1 MDRLTSIDASF
12 LAQEREGSHMHI
24 GGVLIFDGDAPS
36 KEELAEHIEARLH
49 LVPRYRQKLSFPRF
63 EMGRPLWVD
72 DPSFNIGYH
81 VRHTALPAPG
91 SGRAAAPAGRRAS
104 SPSASTAPSRCGSCG
119 WSRAT
124 RAASSIVNKV
134 HHAVVDGVSGAD
146 LTTVLFDLSKD
157 GTDVPP
163 PESAWSPAP
172 EPSDAQVVAKGAGG
186 PGGSAGGPGAARTRH
201 RDRPE
206 PGRWGA
212 RARWPRVSARSLWGT
227 LNSAPETPLNGP
239 IGPHRRVTWVR
250 MPLAELKEIKN
261 ALGGT
266 VNDVFLAT
274 VAGALHNWLRSR
286 GMRTEG
292 LEIRS
297 AVPVSVRADGA
308 GSELGNQITVMVGR
322 LPTYVADP
330 VERLRVV
337 SESMKG
343 LKESK
348 QALGAQAI
356 AGVED
361 FAPPT
366 IFARASRLHF
376 SNRMY
381 NLLTTNVPGPQFPL
395 YLLGREMSEMLPV
408 AFLAPGQR
416 LAIACM
422 SYNGTRRALD
432 DRRLRRDAGPREA
445 RVARDRGGRRAA
457 RRGRV
462 GDNGRQALTR
472 NSEERDLPYFKDADE
487 VYEFIGKLFE
497 DLADDE
503 ELGPKFRKANTIVQY
518 QYSNPDSQI
527 TVKMIDGE
535 DGQVDTGDTTLEPEV
550 VMTMEADTAH
560 KFWLGKVNVTVALA
574 RGQMKAKGPVAKIL
588 KLVPLVKPVFP
599 RYRAMLEEKG
609 RTDLVEA

>member
-1 MDRLTSIDASF
+1 VDRLTSIDASF
-12 LAQEREGSHMHI
+12 LAQERDGSHMHI
-24 GGVLIFDGDAPS
+24 GGVLLFGGEAPT
-36 KEELAEHIEARLH
+36 KDELAEHIESRLH
-49 LVPRYRQKLSFPRF
+49 LVPRYRHKLSFPRF
-63 EMGRPLWVD
+63 EMGRPLWVED
-72 DPSFNIGYH
+72 SSFNIGYH

-91 SGRAAAPAGRRAS
+91 SVEQLRLLV
-104 SPSASTAPSRCGSCG
+104 SRIFSQRLDRSKPLWELWLVEGYEG
-119 WSRAT
+119 GFA
-124 RAASSIVNKV
+124 IVSKV

-146 LTTVLFDLSKD
+146 LTTVLFDLSEE

-163 PESAWSPAP
+163 PESPWSPAP
-172 EPSDAQVVAKGAGG
+172 EPSGAQVVAKGAADL
-186 PGGSAGGPGAARTRH
+186 AGAPVGLAKRALGAVTDPSQAVGRAR
-201 RDRPE
+201 E
-206 PGRWGA
+206 AASGIGEIAWGA
-212 RARWPRVSARSLWGT
+212 V
-227 LNSAPETPLNGP
+227 NSAPQTPLNGP

-250 MPLAELKEIKN
+250 MPLADLKEIKN

-286 GMRTEG
+286 GLRTEG

-297 AVPVSVRADGA
+297 AVPVSVRAEGA
-308 GSELGNQITVMVGR
+308 GSELGNQITVMVGK
-322 LPTYVADP
+322 LPTYVPDP

-395 YLLGREMSEMLPV
+395 YLLGREMKEMLPV

-422 SYNGTRRALD
+422 SYNGTVALSMIGD
-432 DRRLRRDAGPREA
+432 YDAMPDLEQLSDLVTDEVAALREA
-445 RVARDRGGRRAA
+445 AESVTMPA
-457 RRGRV
+457 
-462 GDNGRQALTR
+462 
-472 NSEERDLPYFKDADE
+472 
-487 VYEFIGKLFE
+487 
-497 DLADDE
+497 
-503 ELGPKFRKANTIVQY
+503 
-518 QYSNPDSQI
+518 
-527 TVKMIDGE
+527 
-535 DGQVDTGDTTLEPEV
+535 TG
-550 VMTMEADTAH
+550 
-560 KFWLGKVNVTVALA
+560 
-574 RGQMKAKGPVAKIL
+574 
-588 KLVPLVKPVFP
+588 
-599 RYRAMLEEKG
+599 
-609 RTDLVEA
+609 

>member
-24 GGVLIFDGDAPS
+24 GGVLIFGGDAPG
-36 KEELAEHIEARLH
+36 KQELADHIEARLH

-81 VRHTALPAPG
+81 VRHTALPSPG
-91 SGRAAAPAGRRAS
+91 SVEQLRLLV
-104 SPSASTAPSRCGSCG
+104 SRVFSQRLDRSKPLWELWLVEGYEG
-119 WSRAT
+119 GFA
-124 RAASSIVNKV
+124 IVSKV

-146 LTTVLFDLSKD
+146 LTTVLFDLSEH
-157 GTDVPP
+157 GTDVPA
-163 PESAWSPAP
+163 PESAWTPAP
-172 EPSDAQVVAKGAGG
+172 EPGDVQVAAKGALDLIGA
-186 PGGSAGGPGAARTRH
+186 PAGLARGALDAVSSPSRAV
-201 RDRPE
+201 E
-206 PGRWGA
+206 
-212 RARWPRVSARSLWGT
+212 RAREVTSGLGEIAWGT
-227 LNSAPETPLNGP
+227 VNRAPQTPLNGP
-239 IGPHRRVTWVR
+239 IGPHRRVTWVS

-261 ALGGT
+261 SLGGT

-274 VAGALHNWLRSR
+274 VAGALHRWLRSR
-286 GMRTEG
+286 GVRTEG

-297 AVPVSVRADGA
+297 AVPVSVRAEGDGA
-308 GSELGNQITVMVGR
+308 ALGNQITVMVGK
-322 LPTYVADP
+322 LPTYVPDP

-356 AGVED
+356 AGLEG

-395 YLLGREMSEMLPV
+395 YLLGREMKEMLPV

-422 SYNGTRRALD
+422 SYHGI
-432 DRRLRRDAGPREA
+432 
-445 RVARDRGGRRAA
+445 VAISIIGDYDGMPDLEELGGY
-457 RRGRV
+457 V
-462 GDNGRQALTR
+462 
-472 NSEERDLPYFKDADE
+472 ADE
-487 VYEFIGKLFE
+487 VAAL
-497 DLADDE
+497 
-503 ELGPKFRKANTIVQY
+503 R
-518 QYSNPDSQI
+518 
-527 TVKMIDGE
+527 
-535 DGQVDTGDTTLEPEV
+535 
-550 VMTMEADTAH
+550 EA
-560 KFWLGKVNVTVALA
+560 
-574 RGQMKAKGPVAKIL
+574 AKS
-588 KLVPLVKPVFP
+588 
-599 RYRAMLEEKG
+599 G
-609 RTDLVEA
+609 RMAPAP

>member
-1 MDRLTSIDASF
+1 V
-12 LAQEREGSHMHI
+12 EGYE
-24 GGVLIFDGDAPS
+24 GGFA
-36 KEELAEHIEARLH
+36 
-49 LVPRYRQKLSFPRF
+49 
-63 EMGRPLWVD
+63 
-72 DPSFNIGYH
+72 
-81 VRHTALPAPG
+81 
-91 SGRAAAPAGRRAS
+91 
-104 SPSASTAPSRCGSCG
+104 
-119 WSRAT
+119 
-124 RAASSIVNKV
+124 IVSKV

-146 LTTVLFDLSKD
+146 LTTVLFDLSKE

-163 PESAWSPAP
+163 PESAWNPAP
-172 EPSDAQVVAKGAGG
+172 EPSGAQVVAKGAVDL
-186 PGGSAGGPGAARTRH
+186 AGAPIGLAKRALGAVTDPSQAIGRAR
-201 RDRPE
+201 E
-206 PGRWGA
+206 AASGIGEIAWGA
-212 RARWPRVSARSLWGT
+212 V
-227 LNSAPETPLNGP
+227 NSAPQTPLNGP

-286 GMRTEG
+286 GLRTEG

-297 AVPVSVRADGA
+297 AVPVSVRAEGA
-308 GSELGNQITVMVGR
+308 GSEMGNQITVMVGK
-322 LPTYVADP
+322 LPTYVPDP

-395 YLLGREMSEMLPV
+395 YLLGREMKEMLPV

-422 SYNGTRRALD
+422 SYNGTVALSMIGD
-432 DRRLRRDAGPREA
+432 YDGMPDLEQLSDLVTEEVAALREA
-445 RVARDRGGRRAA
+445 AESV
-457 RRGRV
+457 
-462 GDNGRQALTR
+462 TM
-472 NSEERDLPYFKDADE
+472 P
-487 VYEFIGKLFE
+487 
-497 DLADDE
+497 
-503 ELGPKFRKANTIVQY
+503 
-518 QYSNPDSQI
+518 
-527 TVKMIDGE
+527 
-535 DGQVDTGDTTLEPEV
+535 TTP
-550 VMTMEADTAH
+550 
-560 KFWLGKVNVTVALA
+560 
-574 RGQMKAKGPVAKIL
+574 
-588 KLVPLVKPVFP
+588 
-599 RYRAMLEEKG
+599 
-609 RTDLVEA
+609 